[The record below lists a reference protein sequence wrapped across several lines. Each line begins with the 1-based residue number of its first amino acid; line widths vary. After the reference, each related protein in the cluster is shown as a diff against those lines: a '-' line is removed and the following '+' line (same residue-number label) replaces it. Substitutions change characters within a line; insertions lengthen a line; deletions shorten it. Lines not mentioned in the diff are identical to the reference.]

1 MTLNPKH
8 HYHFIGIGGIGMS
21 GLAELLVRQGYRV
34 SGSDV
39 AESPI
44 TRRLQE
50 LGVQVFQGHRPE
62 NLAENPVVVHTT
74 AVKGDNPE
82 LAAARAAGCQIL
94 RRGEMQARLMEGHFQ
109 VAVTGAHGKTST
121 TAMVAAVLRAGG
133 LDPSILVG
141 AVWDHL
147 GSNAVLG
154 RDPYFVAE
162 ADESDGSFLYLAPQV
177 AVITNLDREHLDF
190 YRDLDHIQEVCARFL
205 DQLPPEGQVVAWHDD
220 PYLPALLK
228 GRPQRIITYGL
239 SPEAEF
245 TATDIHT
252 DGLGCRYRVRQAGQ
266 PLGMVHL
273 PLAGSHYVL
282 NSLAAGAVG
291 SCLLLPFSAW
301 QQGLANLG
309 QIHRRCQVKGEAEGI
324 LVMDDYG
331 HHPTEIATTLGA
343 LAQAFPER
351 RLVVAFQPHRYSR
364 TRALLPE
371 FFPVFSEAHQVF
383 ITEIYSA
390 GEPRLPSLS
399 GRDVFAGVKQQGH
412 PGVTFVEDLGTFPE
426 MLLQRLRPGDLFLT
440 LGAGDIWKVG
450 EELLKRLGRSAA
462 PQPDSGSGEDE
473 CRALHA
479 HRA

>member
-1 MTLNPKH
+1 MAGKPQQ

-21 GLAELLVRQGYRV
+21 GLAELLVRQGHRV

-39 AESPI
+39 AESAI

-50 LGVQVFQGHRPE
+50 LGVRVFQGHRPE
-62 NLAENPVVVHTT
+62 NLAENPIVVHTT
-74 AVKGDNPE
+74 AVKEDNPE
-82 LAAARAAGCQIL
+82 LAAARAAGCRIL

-109 VAVTGAHGKTST
+109 IAVTGAHGKTST
-121 TAMVAAVLRAGG
+121 TAMAAAVLRAGG
-133 LDPSILVG
+133 LDPSVLVG

-147 GSNAVLG
+147 GSNAILG
-154 RDPYFVAE
+154 RDRYFVAE
-162 ADESDGSFLYLAPQV
+162 ADESDASFLYLAPQV

-190 YRDLDHIQEVCARFL
+190 YRDLDHIQEIFAQFL
-205 DQLPPEGQVVAWHDD
+205 AQLPPEGQVVAWQDD
-220 PYLPALLK
+220 PYLAPLLK
-228 GRPQRIITYGL
+228 NLPQRVITYGFT
-239 SPEAEF
+239 PGAEF

-252 DGLGCRYRVRQAGQ
+252 DGLGCRFRVWQADR
-266 PLGMVHL
+266 PLGTVHL
-273 PLAGSHYVL
+273 PLAGAHYVL

-291 SCLLLPFSAW
+291 ASLSLPFTAW

-331 HHPTEIATTLGA
+331 HHPTEIATTLAA

-351 RLVVAFQPHRYSR
+351 RLVVVFQPHRYSR
-364 TRALLPE
+364 TQALLPE
-371 FFPVFSEAHQVF
+371 FFPVFGAADRVF
-383 ITEIYSA
+383 VTEIYSA

-399 GRDVFAGVKQQGH
+399 GRDVCAGVKQHGH
-412 PGVTFVEDLGTFPE
+412 PGVAFVEDLAAFPE
-426 MLLQRLRPGDLFLT
+426 ILLKGLRPGDLFLT

-450 EELLKRLGRSAA
+450 EELLQRLGRSAA
-462 PQPDSGSGEDE
+462 PHADSGSGENT